1 MCLDKLKR
9 LTGASGMV
17 ALPGG
22 MLSTRTKYLPACTK
36 TKILRT
42 TLVVVSSGKSPNVV
56 REKLSPIVFWISLK
70 RRKMKKKRGVENP
83 RD

>member
-9 LTGASGMV
+9 LTGASAGMV

-42 TLVVVSSGKSPNVV
+42 TLVVSSGKSPNVV